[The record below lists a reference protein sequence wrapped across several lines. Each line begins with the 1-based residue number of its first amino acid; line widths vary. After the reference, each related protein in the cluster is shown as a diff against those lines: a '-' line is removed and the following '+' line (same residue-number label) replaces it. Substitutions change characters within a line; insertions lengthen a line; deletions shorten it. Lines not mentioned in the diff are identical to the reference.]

1 MKTFILVLTIVALF
15 FSVAYAY
22 DGWGKGKI
30 IGIRVQ
36 GGRVLINQE
45 SMINPGGCASLDYYH
60 LEASESSFDRNRYA
74 TLLAAYITGRE
85 VWLALNGC
93 ESGYPF
99 ISEIWLR

>member
-1 MKTFILVLTIVALF
+1 MKLFILIVSIVAI

-22 DGWGKGKI
+22 DGWGQGKI

-45 SMINPGGCASLDYYH
+45 SMINPGNCASFDYYH

-74 TLLAAYITGRE
+74 TLLAAYMTGRE

-93 ESGYPF
+93 ENGYPF
-99 ISEIWLR
+99 VSEVWLR